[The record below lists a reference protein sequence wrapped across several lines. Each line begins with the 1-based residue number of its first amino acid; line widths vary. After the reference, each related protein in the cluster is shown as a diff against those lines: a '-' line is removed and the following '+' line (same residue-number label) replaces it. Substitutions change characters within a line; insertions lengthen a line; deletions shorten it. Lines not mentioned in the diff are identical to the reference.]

1 MIEDKIEKLAEQ
13 MGKAKVTVID
23 KQYDWGI
30 YIWLKENG
38 KAFTDGE
45 GNVLNIPSKKN
56 DEAQL
61 KKLRDVATH
70 HGEPNGK
77 PLFFPGLGRVTDEE
91 YEEQKDRMS
100 QGLIPNMNDL
110 GAVHAAQQ
118 TLLMYGDDE

>member
-1 MIEDKIEKLAEQ
+1 MIEDKMEKLAEQ

-30 YIWLKENG
+30 YIWVKENG

-45 GNVLNIPSKKN
+45 GNVLNIPSMK
-56 DEAQL
+56 DDQAQI
-61 KKLRDVATH
+61 KKLRDAATH
-70 HGEPNGK
+70 FGEPNGK
-77 PLFFPGLGRVTDEE
+77 PAFFPGLGRVTDEE
-91 YEEQKDRMS
+91 YEEQKERMA

-118 TLLMYGDDE
+118 TLKMYGDEG